1 MAHSL
6 SAKKRIRQNQK
17 RAMRNKARKSAL
29 KTEIKKFLLLIRER
43 KVDDAEQQLR
53 TVYKKLDRTADQGTI
68 HKNTAARKKSRLT
81 AKLLKLKQTRAA
93 AHS

>member
-6 SAKKRIRQNQK
+6 SAKKRIRQNEK

-29 KTEIKKFLLLIRER
+29 KTEIKKFLSLIHDRD
-43 KVDDAEQQLR
+43 VSAAEEQLR
-53 TVYKKLDRTADQGTI
+53 KVYKKLDRTADQGTI

-81 AKLLKLKQTRAA
+81 AKLIKLKKTA